1 MVYHNDEWNFS
12 MCRTES
18 ISVGGGTSAKFRC
31 DCSVPGFIGVGMVIG
46 DVYVNNSVK
55 VLFHHVQNVTFRYEG
70 LHILNINLPYT
81 YYIRGVKKNQV

>member
-1 MVYHNDEWNFS
+1 

-81 YYIRGVKKNQV
+81 YKGCKKEPSLINE